1 MLREILSEHFQLQIE
16 EPLSIGRYESGRIKN
31 QMYMLVPVSSLPEES
46 LSELMQLSTHVMN
59 QGDRNTCQ
67 FLQKES
73 GQSVIESQQGKYVV
87 LVCQMSTNRNQ
98 QHIGRKLSKF
108 HYRGRTI
115 QFQTDKINR
124 IGKWKQYWEQRLDQ
138 MERVWNDMLY
148 KQPDHEF
155 ERLFL
160 EAFPYYMGLAEN
172 AIQYLVD
179 TELDD
184 DPQAV
189 DSGTICHVRFTKHTW
204 GNQIYMKNPF
214 DWVFDHCSRDLAEW
228 TRDRY
233 FTNIKLYEPE
243 VSQFFQD
250 YQTVMPLSS
259 FSWRL
264 LYARLLFPLHFF
276 DNVENYYITSSEQE
290 KNSLQDRFVKSL
302 DQTKE
307 HEDFLSSFYQL
318 AEVPV
323 RRMKIPQLD
332 WL

>member
-1 MLREILSEHFQLQIE
+1 MLQAILSQYFQLELE
-16 EPLSIGRYESGRIKN
+16 EPLSVGRYETGRINN
-31 QMYMLVPVSSLPEES
+31 QMYMLVPVSSFDEDE
-46 LSELMQLSTHVMN
+46 LSELAQLSTHVMS

-67 FLQKES
+67 FLQVES
-73 GQSVIESQQGKYVV
+73 GESVIESQQGKYVV
-87 LVCQMSTNRNQ
+87 LTCMIHSNRNQ

-108 HYRGRTI
+108 HYRGRTVP
-115 QFQTDKINR
+115 FQTNKINR
-124 IGKWKQYWEQRLDQ
+124 IGNWKLYWEKRLDQ
-138 MERVWNDMLY
+138 MEKVWNDLLY

-179 TELDD
+179 TEIDD

-189 DSGTICHVRFTKHTW
+189 DSGTICHVRFKKETW
-204 GNQIYMKNPF
+204 GNQYMIKNPF
-214 DWVFDHCSRDLAEW
+214 DWVFDHGSRDLAEW

-264 LYARLLFPLHFF
+264 VYARLLFPLHFF

-290 KNSLQDRFVKSL
+290 KNSLHDRLVKSL
-302 DQTKE
+302 AQTKE
-307 HEDFLSSFYQL
+307 HEEFLSSFYQL
-318 AEVPV
+318 AGVPV
-323 RRMKIPQLD
+323 RRMKIPKLD